1 MTAGTGA
8 TTPAPRTAPSDSSAA
23 SPAPTGPTEQP
34 ASPTA
39 AVPRP
44 AGAPAGARVPAVLG
58 VDVGTSSTKGT
69 LVALDGTILAT
80 AVREHSV
87 SRPAPG
93 HVEMDAEIWWEEFLD
108 IARELTADG
117 AADVT
122 AEVTAI
128 GVSGMGPCVLLTDER
143 GEPVRPAILYG
154 VDTRAGD
161 EIRHLTNVLG
171 REEIVAHCGGMLTS
185 QAAGPKVAWV
195 ARHEPEVYARA
206 RRLFMPASY
215 LAFRLT
221 GEYVLDHVSASQS
234 APMYSL
240 RHQTWHPEWAERV
253 GPGLELPALR
263 WAGDAAGTVQ
273 SAITRLVPGLRAGIP
288 VITGTIDAWAEAVSV
303 DAASPGDLMLM
314 YGTTT
319 FLVATTVEPFAS
331 RTLWPTSGVEPGA
344 YALSGGMA
352 SSGAITGWLR
362 ELTGSPEFDEL
373 LAEAEASGTGANGL
387 VMLPYFAGERSPI
400 ADPSA
405 RGVIAGLTLSH
416 TRGDLYRAALEAAA
430 YGVRHHLETLEAA
443 GLPVTRVVA
452 VGGGAQTDLWPQIVS
467 DVTGLVQEIPSSTV
481 GASYG
486 GARLA
491 AELAHGA
498 DTAHWNPSDHVCTP
512 DPRHRERYDEL
523 YRLYRELYP
532 ATRDI
537 THALARLQRG

>member
-1 MTAGTGA
+1 MATG
-8 TTPAPRTAPSDSSAA
+8 SS
-23 SPAPTGPTEQP
+23 
-34 ASPTA
+34 
-39 AVPRP
+39 
-44 AGAPAGARVPAVLG
+44 AVLG
-58 VDVGTSSTKGT
+58 VDVGTSSTKGV
-69 LVALDGTILAT
+69 LVALDGTILRST
-80 AVREHSV
+80 VREHTV
-87 SRPAPG
+87 QRPAPG
-93 HVEMDAEIWWEEFLD
+93 HVEMDARIWWDEFVA
-108 IARELTADG
+108 IAQELTAP
-117 AADVT
+117 ADV
-122 AEVTAI
+122 EVTAV
-128 GVSGMGPCVLLTDER
+128 GVSGMGPCVVLTDEA
-143 GEPVRPAILYG
+143 GTPVRPAILYG
-154 VDTRAGD
+154 VDTRA
-161 EIRHLTNVLG
+161 ERQITHLTNVLG
-171 REEIVAHCGGMLTS
+171 REDIVAHCGAGLTS
-185 QAAGPKVAWV
+185 QAAGPKITWV
-195 ARHEPEVYARA
+195 VQNEPEVYART
-206 RRLFMPASY
+206 RRVFMPSSY

-221 GEYVLDHVSASQS
+221 GEYVLDHISASQTN
-234 APMYSL
+234 PMYSL
-240 RHQTWHPEWAERV
+240 RTQDWHPRWAEHV
-253 GPGLELPALR
+253 APGLELPSLR
-263 WAGDAAGTVQ
+263 WAGEAAGPLSPDV
-273 SAITRLVPGLRAGIP
+273 TRLIPGLRAGIP
-288 VITGTIDAWAEAVSV
+288 VIAGTIDAWAEAVS
-303 DAASPGDLMLM
+303 AGTTEPGQMMLM

-319 FLVATTVEPFAS
+319 FLVAGIAEPMAS
-331 RTLWPTSGVEPGA
+331 RTLWPTSGARPGV
-344 YALSGGMA
+344 YTLSGGMA
-352 SSGAITGWLR
+352 ASGAITGWLR
-362 ELTGSPEFDEL
+362 DLTGETDFSAL
-373 LAEAEASGTGANGL
+373 VTEAAASEPGANGL

-498 DTAHWNPSDHVCTP
+498 DTAHWNPSDHVCVP

>member
-23 SPAPTGPTEQP
+23 SPATAAPAAQP

-128 GVSGMGPCVLLTDER
+128 GVSGMGPCVLLTDES

-273 SAITRLVPGLRAGIP
+273 SAIARLVPGLRAGIP

-319 FLVATTVEPFAS
+319 FLVATTVEPVAS

-373 LAEAEASGTGANGL
+373 LVEAKASGPGANGL

-400 ADPSA
+400 ADPGA

-430 YGVRHHLETLEAA
+430 FGVRHHLETLTAA
-443 GLPVTRVVA
+443 ELSLDRVVA
-452 VGGGAQTDLWPQIVS
+452 VGGGARSDLWPQIVS
-467 DVTGLVQEIPSSTV
+467 DVTGLVQRIPRRVV

-486 GARLA
+486 GSMLAARLA
-491 AELAHGA
+491 HGT
-498 DTAHWNPSDHVCTP
+498 DVSRWNPTDHEIVP
-512 DPRHRERYDEL
+512 DPAQRERYDEL
-523 YRLYRELYP
+523 YRLYRDLYP
-532 ATRDI
+532 ATYEI
-537 THALARLQRG
+537 THALAAMQEH